1 MDIQFCG
8 ESPLAL
14 AHYVSGYVMKAEK
27 SNLQELWQEV
37 GDNISMYCHLW
48 SFGTHCLRSR
58 EVGLYE
64 ASDQLL
70 GDPLYKKSATVQYID
85 VSMPDK
91 KKSSH

>member
-8 ESPLAL
+8 ESSLAL
-14 AHYVSGYVMKAEK
+14 SGYVTKAEK

-37 GDNISMYCHLW
+37 SDNKSIYSRLW
-48 SFGTHCLRSR
+48 SFGTRCLRSR

-70 GDPLYKKSATVQYID
+70 GGDPSTRNL
-85 VSMPDK
+85 
-91 KKSSH
+91 